1 MPKDKYVGKILF
13 VTIPGQTRKRL
24 RWIVS
29 KRPDGRYTT
38 KAPKIGARIRD
49 LTKKR
54 AADFGKETLLPKGA
68 IISPAT
74 RGSRRQRGGDGSAA
88 IPDDYPGMLVTAK
101 PTTDE
106 LDDPDAVP
114 TVMTNSKFDN
124 QVDAEDKSDV

>member
-13 VTIPGQTRKRL
+13 VTIPVQTRKRL

-54 AADFGKETLLPKGA
+54 AADFGIEALLPKGA
-68 IISPAT
+68 VISPAT
-74 RGSRRQRGGDGSAA
+74 RGSRRQRGGK
-88 IPDDYPGMLVTAK
+88 YPGMLVTAK

-114 TVMTNSKFDN
+114 TVMREQAFEN
-124 QVDAEDKSDV
+124 QVDAEGEADV

>member
-1 MPKDKYVGKILF
+1 MPKDKHVGKILF
-13 VTIPGQTRKRL
+13 VQIPGQTRKRL

-54 AADFGKETLLPKGA
+54 AADFGKETLLPKGSK
-68 IISPAT
+68 ISSAT
-74 RGSRRQRGGDGSAA
+74 RGSRKQRGGDGSSAV
-88 IPDDYPGMLVTAK
+88 PDNYPGMLVTAK

-114 TVMTNSKFDN
+114 TVMTNSEFEN
-124 QVDAEDKSDV
+124 QVDAEGESDV